1 MTSIQ
6 NAFILLFT
14 VFITIYSVTAF
25 IQQETLK
32 LMHWHN
38 ICKRYPKIYPDLVG
52 VKLIFVPMFASSKNG
67 LLMMQYKCNKINKNA

>member
-6 NAFILLFT
+6 NAFIFLFT

-32 LMHWHN
+32 LMHG
-38 ICKRYPKIYPDLVG
+38 IIYDKI
-52 VKLIFVPMFASSKNG
+52 F
-67 LLMMQYKCNKINKNA
+67 